1 MSKVA
6 APLGLQIKVSLKSA
20 VGVFK
25 RPQYLFGK
33 FIIFCITLGFFVWL
47 GNYSLLFDFLS
58 GNSSFGDKLS
68 FFISGYESLITN
80 YEWLPALMI
89 LGLSELFAF
98 NLVLLVYVLRQKA
111 AKLREGG
118 RGAAGIFAGII
129 GAGCAACGTSLLTP
143 FLTGIGASGSLGLVE
158 VIGTVANI
166 VAIALICYSIFRLGL
181 VAAALK

>member
-1 MSKVA
+1 
-6 APLGLQIKVSLKSA
+6 
-20 VGVFK
+20 
-25 RPQYLFGK
+25 
-33 FIIFCITLGFFVWL
+33 
-47 GNYSLLFDFLS
+47 
-58 GNSSFGDKLS
+58 
-68 FFISGYESLITN
+68 
-80 YEWLPALMI
+80 MI

-143 FLTGIGASGSLGLVE
+143 FLTGIGASGSLGLTE